1 MVVGVY
7 TQNATLADRGRWNV
21 SADSRGQGAVN
32 VEGHAFASAC
42 RHTLEKLRIGR
53 GRPAPPCRLRSAKA
67 SLSGTVRHT
76 ALMVVSTSIANLNP
90 TVLADGVS
98 EFIAA
103 AAVDEVASLA
113 PIRLRQA
120 LTQRAIGAIGPKL

>member
-1 MVVGVY
+1 
-7 TQNATLADRGRWNV
+7 
-21 SADSRGQGAVN
+21 
-32 VEGHAFASAC
+32 
-42 RHTLEKLRIGR
+42 
-53 GRPAPPCRLRSAKA
+53 
-67 SLSGTVRHT
+67 
-76 ALMVVSTSIANLNP
+76 MVVSTSIANLNP

-103 AAVDEVASLA
+103 AAVDEVASVA